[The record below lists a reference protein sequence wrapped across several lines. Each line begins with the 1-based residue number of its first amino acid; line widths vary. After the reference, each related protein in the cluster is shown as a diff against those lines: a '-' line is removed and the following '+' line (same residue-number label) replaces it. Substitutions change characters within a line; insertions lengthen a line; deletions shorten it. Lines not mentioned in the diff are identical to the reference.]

1 MAKSRASEYARKKG
15 AEAVAPAYYIGRM
28 TNQGFTLFDTAIGR
42 CGIAWNARGIAAACL
57 PGDEGRMRA
66 RLRRRCPAAT
76 EQAPPVAV
84 QQVIDRVVALL
95 RGEATNLAD
104 VALDMEGVPEFNARV
119 YAIARTIPAGA
130 TITYGEIA
138 KRLGEADARDVGQAM
153 GQNPFAPIV
162 PCHRVVAAGGK
173 TGGFSAK
180 GGVAT
185 KLRLLAIEG
194 TPVDGTLPLFERAG
208 S

>member
-1 MAKSRASEYARKKG
+1 
-15 AEAVAPAYYIGRM
+15 
-28 TNQGFTLFDTAIGR
+28 
-42 CGIAWNARGIAAACL
+42 
-57 PGDEGRMRA
+57 
-66 RLRRRCPAAT
+66 
-76 EQAPPVAV
+76 V

-180 GGVAT
+180 GGVTT

-194 TPVDGTLPLFERAG
+194 APVDGTLPLFERAG